1 MQFAQVKVESSQH
14 EMNIGTCSFAVDS
27 CHFVLQLGHGDAARD
42 SSSAV
47 NKLCSLDCE
56 VVAEMRHLYALAVGE
71 VPIKEIA
78 VAKITGRDRH
88 LDVWKSSAFCFAD
101 FLLCFRYCGIFSL
114 DCLVVFI
121 RQCKDLL
128 QRQDT
133 RLLGIHTHTT

>member
-1 MQFAQVKVESSQH
+1 MQFAQVKVESSEH

-47 NKLCSLDCE
+47 NKLCSLDRK

-78 VAKITGRDRH
+78 VAKITGRD
-88 LDVWKSSAFCFAD
+88 
-101 FLLCFRYCGIFSL
+101 
-114 DCLVVFI
+114 
-121 RQCKDLL
+121 
-128 QRQDT
+128 
-133 RLLGIHTHTT
+133 